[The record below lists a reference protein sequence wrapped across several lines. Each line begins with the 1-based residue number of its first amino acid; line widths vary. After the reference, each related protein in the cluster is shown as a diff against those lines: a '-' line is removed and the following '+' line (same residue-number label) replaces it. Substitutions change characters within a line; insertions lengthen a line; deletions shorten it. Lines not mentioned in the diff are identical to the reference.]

1 MAEYRRGT
9 GPQALPQGGAAAI
22 NAAQPP
28 AAGPDQ
34 FTMGPGSEVP
44 VEFASGPEV
53 PDDERG
59 LSENLQIM
67 LGDPDPG
74 YQPPLINE
82 GRKGR
87 LPQHIVRNLPA
98 LQAAAKAPDAP
109 PALRAIYNMSI
120 RQLELERLQ
129 GGR

>member
-1 MAEYRRGT
+1 MPDYRRGR
-9 GPQALPQGGAAAI
+9 GPDQLPQGAATAV
-22 NAAQPP
+22 NAAQRPP
-28 AAGPDQ
+28 PDQ
-34 FTMGPGSEVP
+34 VMQGPGSEIP
-44 VEFASGPEV
+44 VEFATGPEE

-59 LSENLQIM
+59 LSENLQIA
-67 LGDPDPG
+67 LSEPDPA

-98 LQAAAKAPDAP
+98 LRAAAKAPDAP
-109 PALRAIYNMSI
+109 PALRAIYNMAV